1 MKIKNIST
9 TALVILL
16 IVAILGTTF
25 SVFSAFGIKFR
36 NFFSK
41 HIECNHE
48 LIAIPGQAPT
58 CTELGWNSYYAC
70 SKCNY
75 STKTFIKETG
85 HNISDYD
92 FNHGDFDVHCLVCG
106 LNQDFFGV
114 STYDG
119 SEFYGVSGNSNNF
132 TVKYGTEKPYRNNE
146 GNLQYVKTTPT
157 GDYKQAQF
165 WLLQEGSNPLNL
177 STSENTVGF
186 ISFCFNANVSRSFE
200 MMLVEGATSDRW
212 SSNWCIPDTV
222 FAIKPIVYGE
232 GYAEYS
238 FVGIGNMELKRVVS
252 VQDAYTGWYSLEIGI
267 VLDEV
272 ADTVRFF
279 YYLNDEYVGTAV
291 TKLTTEHNS
300 IRNVYCSAKTANL
313 GSGIIIDS
321 FTAGSSNDPFWAF
334 NEQIN

>member
-1 MKIKNIST
+1 MKIKKIST

-36 NFFSK
+36 NFFTK

-85 HNISDYD
+85 HHVGYNNFYVG
-92 FNHGDFDVHCLVCG
+92 NFDVYCNVCG
-106 LNQDFFGV
+106 LKQDFFGV

-119 SEFYGVSGNSNNF
+119 SSFYGSSGNSNNF
-132 TVKYGTEKPYRNNE
+132 TVEYGTERPYRNNE

-165 WLLQEGSNPLNL
+165 WLAQEGSNPLEL

-186 ISFCFNANVSRSFE
+186 ISFTFNANVSRSFE
-200 MMLVEGATSDRW
+200 MMLVEGATNDRW
-212 SSNWCIPDTV
+212 ASNWCIPDTV

-252 VQDAYTGWYSLEIGI
+252 VQDAYTGWHYLNIGI

-272 ADTVRFF
+272 TDTIRFF
-279 YYLNDEYVGTAV
+279 YYLDNEYVGTAA
-291 TKLTTEHNS
+291 TELTTQHNS

-313 GSGIIIDS
+313 GSGIIIGS
-321 FTAGSSNDPFWAF
+321 FTAGSSNDSFWAF
-334 NEQIN
+334 KEQIN